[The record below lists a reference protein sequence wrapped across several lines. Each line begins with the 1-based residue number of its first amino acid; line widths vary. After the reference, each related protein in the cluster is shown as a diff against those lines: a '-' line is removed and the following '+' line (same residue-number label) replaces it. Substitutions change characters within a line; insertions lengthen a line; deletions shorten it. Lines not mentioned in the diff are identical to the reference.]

1 MTNIQLYQKFV
12 GDKVFDKTHQLSL
25 GCIVTF
31 VKMHRMLSAE
41 EKEDIAFA
49 VDKIS
54 EWRDLE
60 KGIPNEQRH

>member
-31 VKMHRMLSAE
+31 VKMHRMLSDE
-41 EKEDIAFA
+41 EKEDISHA
-49 VDKIS
+49 VDKIT
-54 EWRDLE
+54 EYRELE
-60 KGIPNEQRH
+60 KRIPNEQRF